1 VKRRELRDFQSEEDA
16 VARMSA
22 HGPMPRSAWIF
33 PALAV
38 VLFAAA
44 TALGL
49 TFTPSP
55 AGLVF
60 AAVLLV
66 ILFGTVF
73 AAVHHA
79 EVIAERIGEPYG
91 TLLLTLAITVIEV
104 ALIATIMLG
113 ENPVPALARDTVF
126 AVVMIVCNGLV
137 GICILAGGLRY
148 REQDFHISGA
158 NLYLSVLIV
167 LATITLILP
176 NYTLTT
182 PGPLYSAAQLAFVSI
197 ATIILYG
204 VFLYTQT
211 IRHRDYFIIEG
222 DDTAD
227 DARDSSNRMPMRSV
241 VLLLVSLLAVVLLA
255 KKFSLVVDA
264 GAAAI
269 GAPPAFAGIL
279 VALLI
284 LLPESV
290 AAIAAARKNELQ
302 KSINLALGSS
312 LATIGLTIP
321 AVAVAAYALDKTL
334 ILGLDQR
341 EVVLLV
347 MTFFISM
354 LTFGTGRTNI
364 LFGLV
369 HLVVFAVFVFMVF
382 VP

>member
-1 VKRRELRDFQSEEDA
+1 
-16 VARMSA
+16 MSA

-38 VLFAAA
+38 LLFAGA
-44 TALGL
+44 TTLGY
-49 TFTPSP
+49 TFTPSA
-55 AGLVF
+55 AGFVF
-60 AAVLLV
+60 AGVLLV

-91 TLLLTLAITVIEV
+91 TLLLTLAVTIIEV

-113 ENPVPALARDTVF
+113 EKAVPTLARDTVF

-137 GICILAGGLRY
+137 GICILTGGLRY
-148 REQDFHISGA
+148 REQDVQVTGS
-158 NLYLSVLIV
+158 NLYLSVLTV
-167 LATITLILP
+167 LATITLIMP

-182 PGPLYSAAQLAFVSI
+182 PGPIYSAAQLGFVSVV
-197 ATIILYG
+197 TILLYG

-211 IRHRDYFIIEG
+211 IRHRDYFIG
-222 DDTAD
+222 GAAGAAD
-227 DARDSSNRMPMRSV
+227 EAAHTSNRTLLLSS
-241 VLLLVSLLAVVLLA
+241 VLLLISLLAVVLLA
-255 KKFSLVVDA
+255 KKFSQVVDA
-264 GAAAI
+264 GAALI

-290 AAIAAARKNELQ
+290 AAVGAARKNDLQ

-321 AVAVAAYALDKTL
+321 AVAVAAFALDKQL
-334 ILGLDQR
+334 VLGLSTQD
-341 EVVLLV
+341 VVLLV
-347 MTFFISM
+347 LTLVLSM

-369 HLVVFAVFVFMVF
+369 HLVVFAVFIFLVF

>member
-1 VKRRELRDFQSEEDA
+1 
-16 VARMSA
+16 MSA
-22 HGPMPRSAWIF
+22 HGPMPRSAWVF

-38 VLFAAA
+38 LLFAVA
-44 TALGL
+44 TALGF
-49 TFTPSP
+49 TFTPSA
-55 AGLVF
+55 AGLAF

-91 TLLLTLAITVIEV
+91 TLLLTLAVTIIEV

-113 ENPVPALARDTVF
+113 ETPVPTLARDTVF

-148 REQDFHISGA
+148 REQDVQVAGS

-167 LATITLILP
+167 LATITLIMP

-182 PGPLYSAAQLAFVSI
+182 PGPVYSAAQLGFVSV
-197 ATIILYG
+197 ATVLLYG

-211 IRHRDYFIIEG
+211 IRHRDYFVGESAGVG
-222 DDTAD
+222 DDA
-227 DARDSSNRMPMRSV
+227 AQMSNRTLVLSI
-241 VLLLVSLLAVVLLA
+241 VLLLLSLLAVVLLA
-255 KKFSLVVDA
+255 KKFSLVVDFA
-264 GAAAI
+264 TASI
-269 GAPPAFAGIL
+269 GAPPAFAGVL

-290 AAIAAARKNELQ
+290 AAISAARKNDLQ

-321 AVAVAAYALDKTL
+321 AVAVAAYALDKQL
-334 ILGLDQR
+334 VLGLDAQ
-341 EVVLLV
+341 EMVLLV
-347 MTFFISM
+347 MTFLLSM

-369 HLVVFAVFVFMVF
+369 HVVVFALFVFMVF

>member
-1 VKRRELRDFQSEEDA
+1 MQASPP
-16 VARMSA
+16 S
-22 HGPMPRSAWIF
+22 
-33 PALAV
+33 
-38 VLFAAA
+38 
-44 TALGL
+44 GL
-49 TFTPSP
+49 TFTPSA

-60 AAVLLV
+60 AAALLV

-91 TLLLTLAITVIEV
+91 TLLLTLAVTIIEV

-113 ENPVPALARDTVF
+113 EKEVPTLARDTVF

-137 GICILAGGLRY
+137 GICIFIGGLRY
-148 REQDFHISGA
+148 REQDFQVTGS
-158 NLYLSVLIV
+158 NLYLSVLFV
-167 LATITLILP
+167 LATITLIMP
-176 NYTLTT
+176 NYTLTAA
-182 PGPLYSAAQLAFVSI
+182 GPIYSAVQLGFVSVV
-197 ATIILYG
+197 TVILYG

-211 IRHRDYFIIEG
+211 IRHRDYFISDATG
-222 DDTAD
+222 GAD
-227 DARDSSNRMPMRSV
+227 DGSQMSNRTLALSV

-255 KKFSLVVDA
+255 KKFSLVVDVA
-264 GAAAI
+264 TAMI
-269 GAPPAFAGIL
+269 GAPPAFAGVL

-290 AAIAAARKNELQ
+290 AAIAAARKNDLQ

-321 AVAVAAYALDKTL
+321 AVAVAGYVLDKPL
-334 ILGLDQR
+334 VLGLNAQDM
-341 EVVLLV
+341 VLLLL
-347 MTFFISM
+347 TFFLSM

-369 HLVVFAVFVFMVF
+369 HVVVFAVYVFLVF

>member
-1 VKRRELRDFQSEEDA
+1 
-16 VARMSA
+16 
-22 HGPMPRSAWIF
+22 MPRSAWIF

-38 VLFAAA
+38 LLF
-44 TALGL
+44 TAVTVTGF
-49 TFTPSP
+49 TFTPS
-55 AGLVF
+55 AGGLLF
-60 AAVLLV
+60 AAVLLA

-79 EVIAERIGEPYG
+79 EVIAGRIGEPYG
-91 TLLLTLAITVIEV
+91 TLLLTLAVTIIEV

-113 ENPVPALARDTVF
+113 DKAVPTLARDTVF

-148 REQDFHISGA
+148 REQDVQVSGS

-176 NYTLTT
+176 NYTLAT
-182 PGPLYSAAQLAFVSI
+182 PGPFYSTAQLGFVSVV
-197 ATIILYG
+197 TVLLYG

-211 IRHRDYFIIEG
+211 ILHRGYFLG
-222 DDTAD
+222 KGHDLDDGQAVI
-227 DARDSSNRMPMRSV
+227 SNPLLALSIA
-241 VLLLVSLLAVVLLA
+241 LLLGSLLAVVLLA

-264 GAAAI
+264 GTASI

-290 AAIAAARKNELQ
+290 AAISAARKNDLQ

-321 AVAVAAYALDKTL
+321 AVAVAAYALNKQL
-334 ILGLDQR
+334 VLGLDTQDM
-341 EVVLLV
+341 VLLAL
-347 MTFFISM
+347 TFILSM

-369 HLVVFAVFVFMVF
+369 HLVVFAIFIFLVFK
-382 VP
+382 P

>member
-1 VKRRELRDFQSEEDA
+1 
-16 VARMSA
+16 MSA

-38 VLFAAA
+38 LLFAAA

-91 TLLLTLAITVIEV
+91 TLLLTLAVTVIEV

-113 ENPVPALARDTVF
+113 EKPVPTLARDTVL

-137 GICILAGGLRY
+137 GICIMAGGLRY
-148 REQDFHISGA
+148 REQDFQISGA
-158 NLYLSVLIV
+158 NLYLSVLTV

-182 PGPLYSAAQLAFVSI
+182 PGPLYSAVQLAFVSVV
-197 ATIILYG
+197 TIILYG

-222 DDTAD
+222 DGIAGDAGDT
-227 DARDSSNRMPMRSV
+227 SNRTLMLSV

-290 AAIAAARKNELQ
+290 AAIAAAHKNDLQ

-321 AVAVAAYALDKTL
+321 AVAVAAFALDKTL

-341 EVVLLV
+341 EMVLLV
-347 MTFFISM
+347 MTLILSM

-369 HLVVFAVFVFMVF
+369 HLLVFAVFVFMVF

>member
-1 VKRRELRDFQSEEDA
+1 
-16 VARMSA
+16 MSA

-33 PALAV
+33 PLLAV
-38 VLFAAA
+38 LLFAGA
-44 TALGL
+44 TALGY
-49 TFTPSP
+49 TFTPSA
-55 AGLVF
+55 AGFVF

-91 TLLLTLAITVIEV
+91 TLLLTLAVTIIEV

-113 ENPVPALARDTVF
+113 EKAVPTLARDTVF

-148 REQDFHISGA
+148 REQDVQVTGS
-158 NLYLSVLIV
+158 NLYLSVLTV
-167 LATITLILP
+167 MATITLIMP

-182 PGPLYSAAQLAFVSI
+182 PGPVYSAAQLGFVSVV
-197 ATIILYG
+197 TILLYG

-211 IRHRDYFIIEG
+211 IRHRDYFIG
-222 DDTAD
+222 GAAGAAD
-227 DARDSSNRMPMRSV
+227 GEEHVSNRTLLVSS

-255 KKFSLVVDA
+255 KKFSQVVDA
-264 GAAAI
+264 GAALI

-290 AAIAAARKNELQ
+290 AAIGAARKNDLQ

-321 AVAVAAYALDKTL
+321 AVAVAAFALDKQL
-334 ILGLDQR
+334 VLGLSAQDD
-341 EVVLLV
+341 VLLV
-347 MTFFISM
+347 LTFVLSM

-369 HLVVFAVFVFMVF
+369 HLVVFAVFIFLVF